1 MSVFNSK
8 RFFFYDSK
16 NREKAKNISFPQK
29 KFLFNVLKKR
39 EEAKN
44 ISFPQYFFL
53 PDPKEMEQKE
63 MTKSHFLLSPDLY
76 VPLEFVLEIEISSK
90 NIVLSFSTGL
100 YKILQIV

>member
-16 NREKAKNISFPQK
+16 NREKAKNISFPLK
-29 KFLFNVLKKR
+29 KFLFNVPKKR
-39 EEAKN
+39 EKAKN

-63 MTKSHFLLSPDLY
+63 MTKSHFLLSPGREYRNLKTTQRYRTQND
-76 VPLEFVLEIEISSK
+76 K
-90 NIVLSFSTGL
+90 KKLSN
-100 YKILQIV
+100 LQAQQIN